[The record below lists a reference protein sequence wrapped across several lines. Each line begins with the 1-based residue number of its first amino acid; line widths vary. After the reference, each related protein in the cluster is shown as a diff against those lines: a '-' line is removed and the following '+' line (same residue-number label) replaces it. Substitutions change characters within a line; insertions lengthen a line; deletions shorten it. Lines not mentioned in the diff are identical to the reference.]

1 MRPQDVPFDLT
12 KAWVAKTFKHPKLI
26 TCCRISPSGRWIVA
40 GGIDAQ
46 VHLWEIETETKTSLE
61 GHAGWV
67 TAIAFSADGTRM
79 ATTDSQG
86 GLRAWWVEDSG
97 AAPLWSSKEAHA
109 GWIRAIAAS
118 PDGRFFATAGN
129 DRIVRL
135 WSAADG
141 RKVREFAGH
150 AGEIFSLAF
159 HPDGRSLV
167 SGDMFGKVRHWDVE
181 KGTPVRELDASALHT
196 RGEDFLADV
205 GGVRSMAFDAKGEK
219 LACGG
224 LSDAK
229 SNTFSP
235 GTPTLLV
242 FEWAAGKQT
251 LKSRISGDKVDGAV
265 TSLRYLPDGTL
276 AGTGE
281 GQSMGALWFWKPG
294 EENPFHTVQQ
304 QSGYSIDLH
313 PDGRRLAA
321 ATFEPIGRG
330 GNGRH
335 VQRGGYVGNGGS
347 VRLYALYAKPVPA
360 KPARK

>member
-1 MRPQDVPFDLT
+1 MRAPDLDPAQ
-12 KAWVAKTFKHPKLI
+12 AWVAKTFKHAKLI
-26 TCCRISPSGRWIVA
+26 TGCRISPSGRWVVA

-46 VHLWEIETETKTSLE
+46 VHLWDIETEARTSLE

-86 GLRAWWVEDSG
+86 GLRAWWLEDSG
-97 AAPLWSSKEAHA
+97 AVPLWSLKEAHD
-109 GWIRAIAAS
+109 GWIRAVAAS
-118 PDGRFFATAGN
+118 PDGRYFATAGN
-129 DRIVRL
+129 DRVVRL
-135 WSAADG
+135 WSTADG
-141 RKVREFAGH
+141 RRILEFAGH
-150 AGEIFSLAF
+150 TGEIFSLAF

-167 SGDMFGKVRHWDVE
+167 SGDLFGKVHHWDLE
-181 KGTPVRELDASALHT
+181 RGTLLRELDASALHT

-205 GGVRSMAFDAKGEK
+205 GGVRSMPFDAKGEK

-242 FEWAAGKQT
+242 FDWATGKQV
-251 LKSRISGDKVDGAV
+251 LKSRIAGDKVDGPINA
-265 TSLRYLPDGTL
+265 LRYLPDGTL

-294 EENPFHTVQQ
+294 GSDPFHTVQQ
-304 QSGYSIDLH
+304 QSGYAIDLH
-313 PDGRRLAA
+313 PDGLRLAA

-335 VQRGGYVGNGGS
+335 VQRGGYLGNGGA
-347 VRLYALYAKPVPA
+347 VRLFNLFA
-360 KPARK
+360 KPAPVKPAKK